1 MILTHRST
9 ALNVVNEY
17 GVRCFQLIGVDILL
31 DSQLKPWLL
40 EINASPSLRIDFEEE
55 VSPSVTL
62 SLPSPLDEHV
72 KTVAVADAL
81 RLLRLSPE
89 ELTRVERLHSY
100 RRVLPVVFPATGELF
115 GGVRRVFEAIVPLR
129 TPEVVTAAK
138 FRALG
143 KWLPLMTA
151 EFDIIFKAIC
161 RKRSVSQ
168 LEMVHFVAALE
179 AIAQQLTPAL
189 DAKTAMEQLLTTVL
203 AHLA

>member
-1 MILTHRST
+1 LLQTITWNRLRDQGLDVDTLQEDIRHVIAKTLIADQSVILTHRST
-9 ALNVVNEY
+9 ALNAVNEH

-55 VSPSVTL
+55 VSPSVIL

-100 RRVLPVVFPATGELF
+100 RRVLPAVFPATGELF
-115 GGVRRVFEAIVPLR
+115 GGVRRVFEAIVHCARLR
-129 TPEVVTAAK
+129 
-138 FRALG
+138 
-143 KWLPLMTA
+143 
-151 EFDIIFKAIC
+151 
-161 RKRSVSQ
+161 S
-168 LEMVHFVAALE
+168 
-179 AIAQQLTPAL
+179 
-189 DAKTAMEQLLTTVL
+189 
-203 AHLA
+203 